1 MQQLRF
7 EDAWERTLADEDRAE
22 IIRLFSEYTGSG
34 ERFIPVR
41 IAVNHQGDLLVTV
54 IVQNTSTGFSDF
66 KNKQLVYEEAEE
78 LVAKHIF
85 SIDQL
90 HLPPETSMPWTLIF
104 PPRTIQKNPQ
114 LNGLLRELKG

>member
-22 IIRLFSEYTGSG
+22 IIRLFSEYTGSR

-41 IAVNHQGDLLVTV
+41 VAVNHRGDLLVTV
-54 IVQNTSTGFSDF
+54 IVQNTSTSVFEF
-66 KNKQLVYEEAEE
+66 RNKQLVYEEAGIW
-78 LVAKHIF
+78 VAKHIF

-90 HLPPETSMPWTLIF
+90 HLPPGTSMPWTLIF
-104 PPRTIQKNPQ
+104 PMRTIQEKPQ
-114 LNGLLRELKG
+114 LNGLLREL